1 MKKYLLHYKKE
12 NAVLL
17 FLMIFINGIET
28 SFAFLQMY
36 IGKQVIE
43 GEIKKVLLVVAFN
56 SALAYFFYVLLY
68 IRKNYQTYLISTMN
82 TELRND
88 ISKKILHESFEKNV
102 GTDSGEYVSWYT
114 NDVREAENQGFQ
126 VFYSYMDTGFRLLMG
141 AISLL
146 FIKWELLALT
156 LVVSGISMYVSKRFS
171 DKVEKYAEK
180 VSLAM
185 ERYTDKVKEQIAGI
199 CILKSFGN
207 PQKFYKEIMEAV
219 SYTHLRAHET

>member
-185 ERYTDKVKEQIAGI
+185 
-199 CILKSFGN
+199 GN
-207 PQKFYKEIMEAV
+207 
-219 SYTHLRAHET
+219 

>member
-68 IRKNYQTYLISTMN
+68 IRKNYQTYLISTP
-82 TELRND
+82 
-88 ISKKILHESFEKNV
+88 
-102 GTDSGEYVSWYT
+102 
-114 NDVREAENQGFQ
+114 
-126 VFYSYMDTGFRLLMG
+126 
-141 AISLL
+141 SL
-146 FIKWELLALT
+146 
-156 LVVSGISMYVSKRFS
+156 
-171 DKVEKYAEK
+171 
-180 VSLAM
+180 
-185 ERYTDKVKEQIAGI
+185 
-199 CILKSFGN
+199 
-207 PQKFYKEIMEAV
+207 
-219 SYTHLRAHET
+219 